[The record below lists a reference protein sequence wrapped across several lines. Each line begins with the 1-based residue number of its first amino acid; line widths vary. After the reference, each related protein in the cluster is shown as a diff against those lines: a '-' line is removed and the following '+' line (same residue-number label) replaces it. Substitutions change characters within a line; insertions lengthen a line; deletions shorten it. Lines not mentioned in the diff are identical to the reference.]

1 MPDTHATVLSLAAEI
16 VSAHVSNNAVS
27 VDELP
32 KLINNVHHALAT
44 VDQGAAEQ
52 SRPEPVVPVKQSVR
66 ADHLVCLDC
75 GKHYSMLKRHLMAD
89 HKLTVDQY
97 RHKWRLPGGV
107 AQLRED
113 TIRVGEEDWVGTY
126 WTWESAEAGEGCT
139 AKVIGLPQHKVCYYL
154 ERRDPRLRGENGRG
168 AVRLSRGR

>member
-27 VDELP
+27 AEELP
-32 KLINNVHHALAT
+32 KLINNVHRALAT
-44 VDQGAAEQ
+44 VGQAAAEQ
-52 SRPEPVVPVKQSVR
+52 SRPEPVVPVKQSVL

-97 RHKWRLPGGV
+97 RHKWGLPYDYPVVSPNYAKTRSALARKIGLG
-107 AQLRED
+107 
-113 TIRVGEEDWVGTY
+113 RVGPGT
-126 WTWESAEAGEGCT
+126 EPKRAMA
-139 AKVIGLPQHKVCYYL
+139 A
-154 ERRDPRLRGENGRG
+154 RRR
-168 AVRLSRGR
+168 

>member
-1 MPDTHATVLSLAAEI
+1 MPDTDATVLSLAAEI

-44 VDQGAAEQ
+44 VNQGATEQ

-89 HKLTVDQY
+89 HKLTVEQY
-97 RHKWRLPGGV
+97 RHKWRLPYDYPV
-107 AQLRED
+107 
-113 TIRVGEEDWVGTY
+113 VSPNY
-126 WTWESAEAGEGCT
+126 
-139 AKVIGLPQHKVCYYL
+139 AKTRSELARKIGLGRIGPGRAPKRAMAA
-154 ERRDPRLRGENGRG
+154 RRR
-168 AVRLSRGR
+168 